1 MDIVVAQGANGD
13 LQKVNIDCGAY
24 ADLMERYHRP
34 RA

>member
-1 MDIVVAQGANGD
+1 MDTVVAQEANED
-13 LQKVNIDCGAY
+13 LQKINIDGDAY